1 MKVKRYLLPILL
13 LLLVV
18 FYGVLYKIYIPRV
31 NAFGCFDD
39 CFNFMGGYFLLHGK
53 RLFSEIFYNHNP
65 LMAYVS
71 FLVQYFSHPQSLYEL
86 VLRHRQFL
94 LLFSFAFGVLLT
106 VRFRLKA
113 FMFIIMYELT
123 KFYLFGDRFLAE
135 AFVIY
140 PLVYLLGLAWDKF
153 NKIKLNKTDYILA
166 AIFSWFIIFA
176 REPVVPAVLLLFGFI
191 IYSKKWKKNLLLP
204 VSIFTVLSIGT
215 LLLHNI
221 PEFFFNVVTT
231 NSGISFAAETQGIL
245 GIGIIKIFLYPIL
258 LFFGGVWGE
267 FRIVITALSAL
278 FICSSAFLVWK
289 KMTKHVL
296 FLWIH
301 LGLLNIRYVEPGK
314 VFYGAFHLLCWYGV
328 FVFSTALMIATIY
341 KKSKQAGLV
350 LGLLFISILVFH
362 IVSPSS
368 FLHDKVDTQTEF
380 INNFGIPLQV
390 GNVVNSLSNPNDTL
404 FLDGTD
410 DIIMWVAKRY
420 SSYKYSWYTSVMPN
434 FKKYTDARTEMFV
447 KNPPDFYYGTCIGD
461 KDPVRT
467 LPPGDAYIRL
477 YNDDKPSCLWV
488 RDTKIRSITDEQWKK
503 AAANHFFLRQ
513 EKVEN
518 KIVKDI

>member
-94 LLFSFAFGVLLT
+94 LLFSFTISVLLT

-191 IYSKKWKKNLLLP
+191 IYSKKWKKNL
-204 VSIFTVLSIGT
+204 
-215 LLLHNI
+215 
-221 PEFFFNVVTT
+221 
-231 NSGISFAAETQGIL
+231 
-245 GIGIIKIFLYPIL
+245 
-258 LFFGGVWGE
+258 
-267 FRIVITALSAL
+267 
-278 FICSSAFLVWK
+278 
-289 KMTKHVL
+289 
-296 FLWIH
+296 
-301 LGLLNIRYVEPGK
+301 
-314 VFYGAFHLLCWYGV
+314 
-328 FVFSTALMIATIY
+328 
-341 KKSKQAGLV
+341 
-350 LGLLFISILVFH
+350 
-362 IVSPSS
+362 
-368 FLHDKVDTQTEF
+368 
-380 INNFGIPLQV
+380 
-390 GNVVNSLSNPNDTL
+390 
-404 FLDGTD
+404 
-410 DIIMWVAKRY
+410 
-420 SSYKYSWYTSVMPN
+420 
-434 FKKYTDARTEMFV
+434 
-447 KNPPDFYYGTCIGD
+447 
-461 KDPVRT
+461 
-467 LPPGDAYIRL
+467 
-477 YNDDKPSCLWV
+477 
-488 RDTKIRSITDEQWKK
+488 
-503 AAANHFFLRQ
+503 
-513 EKVEN
+513 
-518 KIVKDI
+518 